1 MPGGNPV
8 HVFHQL
14 RTKVKEHLSAEAED
28 IQVLREQVLQIV
40 LRITTI
46 FGAILVLTNAISVA
60 QQQAWPLLVVFLVA
74 YLGILICTFVPKIP
88 FKIRA
93 TVTILIPIGLSLTD
107 ILDLG
112 LSGDG
117 MVWLFTSAI
126 LTSILLGSRWTLIN
140 WILQAILL
148 VTVAGLSITGVILVS
163 APDFTTPTTWVDIA
177 LDYVFLG
184 VIVTAGLNIL
194 INGLE
199 RSLQTTQIAT
209 TAVQSHSIHLERR
222 VNQLRTVAEI
232 SRAISLEATTENY
245 LQKLADLIQER
256 LNLYYVGVFILDEEK
271 RFAIL
276 KAGTGEPGKTMLE
289 LGHKLEIGGNS
300 MISWCITHQQA
311 RIALDVG
318 QEAVRFDNPHLP
330 HTRSELALPLKTSQE
345 ILGAVSIQSSEAQ
358 AFDSDDLTVL
368 GGLADNLATAILNA
382 RLFEESQN
390 QLQEIN
396 TLYSASLSMYTS
408 VQSQDALLTIAQHML
423 KVSGTQNYVISS
435 WDTEKDEVVTLF
447 GFTAGENVSHE
458 FGQRYK
464 LADYPL
470 TAKVLKERFIAT
482 VRGDDPKADR
492 AEVSLMEEVNLKSL
506 LMVPLV
512 TQDKV
517 IGLMELHD
525 EVNYRDFSPQQ
536 IRLVEALSAQAAVV
550 IEMTNLF
557 AQSRRTARNEQIIN
571 QITTKFQQS
580 LNVEEVMKTVILEL
594 AKALNLEEAT
604 IQLGL
609 DETLL
614 ETSSPTKN
622 GHTGTA

>member
-1 MPGGNPV
+1 M